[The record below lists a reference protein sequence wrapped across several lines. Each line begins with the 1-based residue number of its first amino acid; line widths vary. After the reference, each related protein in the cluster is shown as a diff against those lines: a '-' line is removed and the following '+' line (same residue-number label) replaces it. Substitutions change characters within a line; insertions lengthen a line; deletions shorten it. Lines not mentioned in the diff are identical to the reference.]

1 MLKTSKKLSA
11 LALALFCSCFDVQ
24 GFAHQNMNK
33 KGQRFQAMT
42 KARFRPHRRT
52 SQQVDLHMHIDPLI
66 SNMIIGGISGTVSN
80 MVVFP
85 VDLIKT
91 RMQNAVSAEEK
102 ERNCNFVSTLNELTN
117 RKGIL
122 GLWQGS
128 APVLFGSA
136 PESAIQLAAHSWLIG
151 AAMSTDP
158 AAGSEAALSLSA
170 QLVAGAL
177 AGGATLMATCPME
190 VLRLQLSQCDKGE
203 GEDTIMHQPANP
215 FLFLTHIQAI
225 GLAGLFRGSSATLL
239 RDMPFSAIY
248 YTLYCHLKTTVGP
261 LIGAGQ
267 EAWTA
272 HLVAGLVAG
281 SPHSCYACWY

>member
-1 MLKTSKKLSA
+1 MP
-11 LALALFCSCFDVQ
+11 
-24 GFAHQNMNK
+24 
-33 KGQRFQAMT
+33 

-52 SQQVDLHMHIDPLI
+52 SQHVDLHMHIDPLI

-80 MVVFP
+80 MAVFP

-102 ERNCNFVSTLNELTN
+102 ERNCNFVSTFHELTN

-177 AGGATLMATCPME
+177 AGGATLVATCPME

-203 GEDTIMHQPANP
+203 GEDTIMHQPATP
-215 FLFLTHIQAI
+215 FLFLTRIQAI

-248 YTLYCHLKTTVGP
+248 YTLYCHLKTSVGP

-267 EAWTA
+267 EEAWTA

-281 SPHSCYACWY
+281 SPHLCYACWY